1 MAASAPQRLING
13 LTDLGIE
20 KMQEHLAHYSELV
33 NKGEKSFSEALE
45 ELVDIEKKNKQ
56 VRRDAINLH
65 IANFPFIKTF
75 DDFDFDFQ
83 PNLNKKELLEL
94 NSLAF
99 VENKENVVFIGSSG
113 VGKTHLATALGISCT
128 KARQQTYFI
137 TFENLITQ
145 LKKAYQ
151 ENRLETRLKFFSK
164 YKVLIIDEIG
174 YMPINID
181 TANIFFQ
188 LIAKRY
194 EKNSTIITTNM
205 PFSKWGEF
213 FGSATLANALL
224 DRLLHHSSIIS
235 IKGPSYRTKDKRALL
250 EAQAAEE

>member
-1 MAASAPQRLING
+1 MAASAPQRLLNG
-13 LTDLGIE
+13 LADLGIE
-20 KMQEHLAHYSELV
+20 KMQEHLAQYSELV

-45 ELVDIEKKNKQ
+45 ELVEIEKRNKQ
-56 VRRDAINLH
+56 IRRDAINLH
-65 IANFPFIKTF
+65 IANFPFIKTL
-75 DDFDFDFQ
+75 DDFDFGFQ
-83 PNLNKKELLEL
+83 PNLSKKELLEL

-113 VGKTHLATALGISCT
+113 VGKTHLATALGVSCT
-128 KARQQTYFI
+128 KARFQTYFI

-151 ENRLETRLKFFSK
+151 ENRLEIRLKFFSK

-174 YMPINID
+174 YMPIDID

>member
-1 MAASAPQRLING
+1 MAAPQKLING
-13 LTDLGIE
+13 LTDLGME
-20 KMQEHLAHYSELV
+20 KMQEYLDHYTELV
-33 NKGEKSFSEALE
+33 NKGEKSFSEALD

-56 VRRDAINLH
+56 IRRDSINLH
-65 IANFPFIKTF
+65 IANFPFIKTL

-94 NSLAF
+94 GSLGF
-99 VENKENVVFIGSSG
+99 VENQENVIFIGSSG
-113 VGKTHLATALGISCT
+113 VGKTHLATALGVSCT
-128 KARQQTYFI
+128 KARYQTYFI

-145 LKKAYQ
+145 LKKAHQ

-174 YMPINID
+174 YMPIDMD

-213 FGSATLANALL
+213 FGSATLANAVL

-235 IKGPSYRTKDKRALL
+235 IKGPSYRTKDIRSLL
-250 EAQAAEE
+250 EAQTTEE

>member
-1 MAASAPQRLING
+1 MATQKLINA
-13 LTDLGIE
+13 LNDLGME
-20 KMQEHLAHYSELV
+20 KMQEYLQYYSDLV
-33 NKGEKSFSEALE
+33 NKGDKSFSEALE

-75 DDFDFDFQ
+75 EDFDFSFQ
-83 PNLNKKELLEL
+83 PNINKKEILEL
-94 NSLAF
+94 SSLSF
-99 VENKENVVFIGSSG
+99 VESKENVIFVGTSG
-113 VGKTHLATALGISCT
+113 VGKTHLATALGICCT
-128 KARQQTYFI
+128 KARYQTYF
-137 TFENLITQ
+137 TSFENLVVQ

-151 ENRLETRLKFFSK
+151 ENRLESRLKFFSK

-174 YMPINID
+174 YMPIDTD

-213 FGSATLANALL
+213 FGSSTLANAVL

-235 IKGPSYRTKDKRALL
+235 IKGPSYRIKDKRFLL